1 MREACGLG
9 AIKQRKV
16 TKIQSPYMEKHE
28 EKTLRDARR
37 KKLLIRRL
45 TVFSIFA
52 GIISY
57 VLISSLISQHRTL
70 EEMNRELL
78 EAQEQLAEMKK
89 QEEALRQEIVK
100 LNDDEYLAKLARKE
114 LYVSKDGEII
124 FTIPDE
130 KKEKDSK
137 GQER

>member
-1 MREACGLG
+1 MG
-9 AIKQRKV
+9 ALKRKV
-16 TKIQSPYMEKHE
+16 TKIQSTYMEKHE
-28 EKTLRDARR
+28 EQKIRAARR

-57 VLISSLISQHRTL
+57 VLISSLVSQHRTL
-70 EEMNRELL
+70 EEMNRDLAQ
-78 EAQEQLAEMKK
+78 AQEQLAELKK
-89 QEEALRQEIVK
+89 QEEVLRQEIIK

-124 FTIPDE
+124 FTIPEE
-130 KKEKDSK
+130 KKDKDSEK
-137 GQER
+137 QDH

>member
-1 MREACGLG
+1 MG

>member
-89 QEEALRQEIVK
+89 TGRSAASR
-100 LNDDEYLAKLARKE
+100 DR
-114 LYVSKDGEII
+114 
-124 FTIPDE
+124 
-130 KKEKDSK
+130 
-137 GQER
+137 

>member
-1 MREACGLG
+1 
-9 AIKQRKV
+9 
-16 TKIQSPYMEKHE
+16 MEKHE
-28 EKTLRDARR
+28 EQKIRAARR

-57 VLISSLISQHRTL
+57 VLISSLVSQHRTL
-70 EEMNRELL
+70 EEMNRDLAQ
-78 EAQEQLAEMKK
+78 AQEQLAELKK
-89 QEEALRQEIVK
+89 QEEVLRQEIIK

-124 FTIPDE
+124 FTIPEE
-130 KKEKDSK
+130 KKDKDSEK
-137 GQER
+137 QDH

>member
-1 MREACGLG
+1 
-9 AIKQRKV
+9 
-16 TKIQSPYMEKHE
+16 MEKHE